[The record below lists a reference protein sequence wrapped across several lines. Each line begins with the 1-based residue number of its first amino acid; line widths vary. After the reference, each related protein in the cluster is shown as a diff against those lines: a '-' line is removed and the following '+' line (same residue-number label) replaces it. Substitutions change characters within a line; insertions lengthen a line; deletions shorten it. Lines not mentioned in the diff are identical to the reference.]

1 MVYPPG
7 QGKSGEYLMRLW
19 RQYLEEYAASEDQ
32 VERQIIGAAYRSA
45 EILGF
50 LAERLD
56 QDGKHRD
63 ELTQRTGIFKEAA
76 GRAENLEDC
85 LITATFSLYNFFNT
99 LGHQFASGS
108 PEADG
113 LIREIDQQVH
123 TRTVS
128 AGQVE
133 RAAAALEAAFPL
145 LSIMSLALDPV
156 GEMTDAIRQ
165 VEQRFAE
172 ASARVASPSER
183 LVNALYRIVEM
194 MQLFTVLSDADLRSQ
209 VEQIASR
216 FEEEDQAPEL
226 KYKLRNGFC
235 RLFELSHLV
244 TTQLDEVL

>member
-7 QGKSGEYLMRLW
+7 QGKSGEYLMQLW
-19 RQYLEEYAASEDQ
+19 RQYLEDYAASEEN

-50 LAERLD
+50 LAARLD
-56 QDGKHRD
+56 RDGRQRD
-63 ELTQRTGIFKEAA
+63 EIAQRTGIFKEAA

-85 LITATFSLYNFFNT
+85 LITATFSLYNFFNS
-99 LGHQFASGS
+99 LGHQFASGN
-108 PEADG
+108 PEAEK
-113 LIREIDQQVH
+113 LIGDIDQQVR
-123 TRTVS
+123 TRTGD

-145 LSIMSLALDPV
+145 LSIMALALDPV
-156 GEMTDAIRQ
+156 GEMTDSVRQ
-165 VEQRFAE
+165 VERRFAE
-172 ASARVASPSER
+172 SSARVASPSER

-194 MQLFTVLSDADLRSQ
+194 MQLFAVLSDADLRGQ

-216 FEEEDQAPEL
+216 FEEDDQAPEL

-235 RLFELSHLV
+235 RLFELSHLA